1 MQKIAKH
8 LPTFSSGKRR
18 KDYCYRASQCGKVL
32 EQYFGEEE
40 KRENSEKTSV
50 KNKENAST
58 TRDELFSTKN
68 KICRLIYFSF
78 SLQ

>member
-50 KNKENAST
+50 KNKGNAQVQ
-58 TRDELFSTKN
+58 REMKFFQR
-68 KICRLIYFSF
+68 KIKFVD
-78 SLQ
+78 